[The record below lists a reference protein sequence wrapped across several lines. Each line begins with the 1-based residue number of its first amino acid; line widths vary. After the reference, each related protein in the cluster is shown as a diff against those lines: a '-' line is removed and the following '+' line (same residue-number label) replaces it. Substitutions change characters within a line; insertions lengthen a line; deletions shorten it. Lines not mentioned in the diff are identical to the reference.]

1 MNEAIIFPGQGAQF
15 EGMGRDWC
23 EAFPI
28 ARETFAEASELLG
41 FSLEKACWESGD
53 DVNRTDI
60 AQPGILVTSVAA
72 IRVLEK
78 EEGLD
83 RSNASMTAG
92 LSLGEYTALWCA
104 GSLSFA
110 DAVRLVRLRG
120 QAMQDAAVKIP
131 SGMLSLM
138 GGDENQAKA
147 LAEIGSKHGICAVAN
162 LNAPGQVILSGEHD
176 ALAAAA
182 AAAPG
187 VGVRRTR
194 ALVVAGGFHSECMRP
209 AAERLAAALDE
220 VEFRTP
226 KIPFVANVTGKPSSD
241 PAQIQ
246 KDLAEQVCS
255 SVRWEDSMRWA
266 LSQGIK
272 NYLEPA
278 PGAVLSGI
286 MRKIDPDAVVRSAAN
301 ASLFSGEE
309 ANGTQE

>member
-23 EAFPI
+23 EAFPL
-28 ARETFAEASELLG
+28 AKETFAEASELLG
-41 FSLEKACWESGD
+41 FSLEQACWESGE

-78 EEGLD
+78 ETGLD
-83 RSNASMTAG
+83 RSSALMTAG

-110 DAVRLVRLRG
+110 DAVQLVRLRG
-120 QAMQDAAVKIP
+120 QAMQDAAEQIP

-138 GGDENQAKA
+138 GGDEEQAKV
-147 LAEIGSKHGICAVAN
+147 LAEIGSEHGICAVAN
-162 LNAPGQVILSGEHD
+162 LNAPGQVILSGEHK
-176 ALAAAA
+176 ALEAAAA
-182 AAAPG
+182 AAKDA
-187 VGVRRTR
+187 GVRRTR

-209 AAERLAAALDE
+209 AATRLAAALNE
-220 VEFRTP
+220 VEFRATQ
-226 KIPFVANVTGKPSSD
+226 IPFVANVTGKPSSD

-255 SVRWEDSMRWA
+255 PVRWEDSMRWA
-266 LSQGIK
+266 LSEGIQH
-272 NYLEPA
+272 YLEPA
-278 PGAVLSGI
+278 PGTILAGI
-286 MRKIDPDAVVRSAAN
+286 MRKIAPEAAVRSAAKP
-301 ASLFSGEE
+301 SLLTGEE
-309 ANGTQE
+309 AN